1 MANRKGK
8 FKVKN
13 GSGSYDRVMLETQL
27 GQVVD
32 SPIKS
37 LERST
42 RYEQNDVVAE
52 QTCKGTFLVCTTA
65 GTTAA
70 SAPSGYSS
78 VAEGGSVTDGTAVF
92 TAHRFNNLANIAAII
107 AHNAL
112 ETAHPSLDFIKS
124 LSAASD
130 GIHYRTRNGKS
141 DQVLDLINQLQAT
154 LSQETV
160 PSGNT
165 GSLAALLSGI
175 VHQIAAL
182 SGKSNWW
189 ETPKDSFE
197 TLSAGVVAGDVS
209 NPNSWWVKLG
219 GMIPLIIQGGMHNN
233 GKNWE
238 NDAGKPAYTVS
249 YPVAFPNACF
259 TITGSPERNKN
270 AMYAYRTGYHII
282 WKNESQFSY
291 AIGTEQQ
298 GQYFEWVAIGR

>member
-13 GSGSYDRVMLETQL
+13 GSGSYDQVMLETQL

-124 LSAASD
+124 LSAVSD

-189 ETPKDSFE
+189 ETPKNSFE

-219 GMIPLIIQGGMHNN
+219 GTIPIIIQGGFSSS
-233 GKNWE
+233 G
-238 NDAGKPAYTVS
+238 TFT
-249 YPVAFPNACF
+249 YPISISRFL
-259 TITGSPERNKN
+259 TGGVTSRMTSRN
-270 AMYAYRTGYHII
+270 YDSDWGDI
-282 WKNESQFSY
+282 
-291 AIGTEQQ
+291 IGTPTSS
-298 GQYFEWVAIGR
+298 YFRFRKNGYSDGSYCWLIGP

>member
-1 MANRKGK
+1 MMVNRKGK

-13 GSGSYDRVMLETQL
+13 GSGSYDQVMLETQL

-141 DQVLDLINQLQAT
+141 DQVLDLINQLKAT
-154 LSQETV
+154 LSQKTV

-189 ETPKDSFE
+189 ETPKNSFE
-197 TLSAGVVAGDVS
+197 TLSAGVVAGNVS

-219 GMIPLIIQGGMHNN
+219 GTIPIIIQGGYET
-233 GKNWE
+233 GKSGSW
-238 NDAGKPAYTVS
+238 AI
-249 YPVAFPNACF
+249 AFPHALLGISGDYSGNGGKMDWGPSIAGNA
-259 TITGSPERNKN
+259 TEWSSSGAGADVRVI
-270 AMYAYRTGYHII
+270 
-282 WKNESQFSY
+282 
-291 AIGTEQQ
+291 AIG
-298 GQYFEWVAIGR
+298 Y

>member
-13 GSGSYDRVMLETQL
+13 GSGSYDQVMLETQL

-52 QTCKGTFLVCTTA
+52 QTCKGAFLVCVEG
-65 GTTAA
+65 GTTDA
-70 SAPSGYSS
+70 SLPPYSGALEGAP
-78 VAEGGSVTDGTAVF
+78 VIDGTALF
-92 TAHRFNNLANIAAII
+92 TVHRFNNLANTDAIT
-107 AHNAL
+107 AHDDL
-112 ETAHPSLDFIKS
+112 KTAHPSLDFIKS
-124 LSAASD
+124 LSAESD

-141 DQVLDLINQLQAT
+141 AQVLDLINKLQAT
-154 LSQETV
+154 LSQGTV

-175 VHQIAAL
+175 VHQIKAL
-182 SGKSNWW
+182 SGKTNWW

-219 GMIPLIIQGGMHNN
+219 GTIPIIIQGVTGSNTC
-233 GKNWE
+233 NW
-238 NDAGKPAYTVS
+238 PI
-249 YPVAFPNACF
+249 AFPSKCLMAS
-259 TITGSPERNKN
+259 TELTPTV
-270 AMYAYRTGYHII
+270 YTPT
-282 WKNESQFSY
+282 
-291 AIGTEQQ
+291 AIQCKLPSK
-298 GQYFEWVAIGR
+298 